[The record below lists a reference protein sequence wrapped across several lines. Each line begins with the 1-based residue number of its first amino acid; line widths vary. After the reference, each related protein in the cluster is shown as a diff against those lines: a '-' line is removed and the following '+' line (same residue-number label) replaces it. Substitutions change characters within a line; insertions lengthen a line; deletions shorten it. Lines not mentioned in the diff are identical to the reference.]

1 MKISIIIP
9 YTTGLMMLQDCLESL
24 KQQTYKDFEV
34 ILVQDLLMH
43 ELYEDGNITYIEDPN
58 TVIMRYREF
67 YPIEYVV
74 ANQHLGVAGCRNLG
88 LSKATSE
95 YVYFIDMDD
104 YLMQDTLSLMME
116 KEKDD
121 QYDVIYGERLS
132 TWYKRKV
139 FLETIKEQPQEEESA
154 TEEAIAEEKIAT
166 PEKQTETDEDDSDLK
181 FNTTELGDDL
191 SLMVQQLF
199 AQRKGLLGISAL
211 HLLIRREVLD
221 TDQIRFDE
229 ELPLYSD
236 LVFLSELVTK
246 VKKVCFVP
254 EAYYVKRKRNNPIQY
269 PALSQLK
276 NESKFDWY
284 ISAYKKAMMTLKD
297 EPVVSQILEQKL
309 INYYCSTFAPKLRR
323 SEKQYWK
330 KERFATMQ
338 ELAVSL
344 TPELIARQSKYKRRL
359 LHALQKGNQRMSL
372 LYVNLHLGRKKAKKL
387 VHNKRLLSTYFYFHY
402 FTKMSIK
409 PEYVMCESFLGRNYA
424 DSPKNIFEYMSET
437 EPGKYKFIW
446 SVDKKTKFPYPCKVV
461 KRFGIRYAY
470 YLARS
475 KYFVFNMRQPVWM
488 RKREGQVFLQTWHG
502 TPLKKLVFDQEEVCS
517 ATPLYKQQ
525 VYKQSRQWD
534 YLVSDNTFSTEV
546 FQSAFLYDQ
555 EKILEMGYPR
565 NDLLYTPN
573 KEEKARQIKERL
585 NLPKDK
591 KVILYAPTWRDDEYY
606 DKGQY
611 KFALHM
617 DIERYQKELGNE
629 YILLLRTHYF
639 IADQLDL
646 SGYSGFAF
654 NVSKYDDITELY
666 LISDVCITD
675 YSSVFFDF
683 ANLRRP
689 ILFYTYDL
697 EKYRDI
703 LRGFYL
709 DIEKEVPGP
718 LLFTDDEVI
727 HALSNLSQVEE
738 DYKQVYE
745 EFYQRFCSLDDGN
758 ASKRIVE
765 RVFKS

>member
-9 YTTGLMMLQDCLESL
+9 YTTGLILLQDCLESL
-24 KQQTYKDFEV
+24 KQQTFREFEV
-34 ILVQDLLMH
+34 ILVQDQIP
-43 ELYEDGNITYIEDPN
+43 EEVNEEGNITWIEEPDSLL
-58 TVIMRYREF
+58 IEYRQA
-67 YPIEYVV
+67 YPIEYI
-74 ANQHLGVAGCRNLG
+74 NPKKHLGVAGCRNLG
-88 LSKATSE
+88 IEKASGE
-95 YVYFIDMDD
+95 YIYFLDMDD
-104 YLMQDTLSLMME
+104 YLMPDTLSLLME
-116 KEKDD
+116 KANEES
-121 QYDVIYGERLS
+121 YDGIYGERLS

-139 FLETIKEQPQEEESA
+139 FLETLKEQEEQGSVILKAAEEEKNTVDGSRD
-154 TEEAIAEEKIAT
+154 EADDDDAE
-166 PEKQTETDEDDSDLK
+166 LK
-181 FNTTELGDDL
+181 FNTISLGEGLSDL
-191 SLMVQQLF
+191 IQRLFVQ
-199 AQRKGLLGISAL
+199 RRGLLGISAL
-211 HLLIRREVLD
+211 HLLMRKEIIDASHL
-221 TDQIRFDE
+221 RFDE

-236 LVFLSELVTK
+236 LVFMTQFVTK
-246 VKKVCFVP
+246 ISNVCFVP
-254 EAYYVKRKRNNPIQY
+254 EAYYIKRKRNNPVQY
-269 PALSQLK
+269 PAMCQIKSE
-276 NESKFDWY
+276 NKFGWY
-284 ISAYKKAMMTLKD
+284 ILAYKKAMENLK
-297 EPVVSQILEQKL
+297 EFPMVEEIIEQKL
-309 INYYCSTFAPKLRR
+309 MNYYTHVFAPKLRR
-323 SEKQYWK
+323 SEKEYWK
-330 KERFATMQ
+330 KERFVVMQ
-338 ELAVSL
+338 ELAKQWN
-344 TPELIARQSKYKRRL
+344 PELIAKQSGYKKRL
-359 LHALQKGNQRMSL
+359 IHALQKGKQGKSL
-372 LYVNLHLGRKKAKKL
+372 FWVNLHLGTKKAKKL
-387 VHNKRLLSTYFYFHY
+387 LHNKRLLSTYLYFHY
-402 FTKMSIK
+402 FSKMSIK
-409 PEYVMCESFLGRNYA
+409 SNYVMCETFLGRNYA
-424 DSPKNIFEYMSET
+424 DSPKNIFEYMSQS
-437 EPGKYKFIW
+437 EPGKYQFIW

-475 KYFVFNMRQPVWM
+475 KYFVFNMRQPMWM

-502 TPLKKLVFDQEEVCS
+502 TPLKKLVYDQEEVCS

-534 YLVSDNTFSTEV
+534 YLISDNAFSTKV
-546 FQSAFLYDQ
+546 FRSAFLYDK
-555 EKILEMGYPR
+555 EILEMGYPR
-565 NDLLYTPN
+565 NDLLSSPE

-585 NLPKDK
+585 KLPKDK

-617 DIERYQKELGNE
+617 DLARYQKELGKE

-646 SGYSGFAF
+646 SGYPEFAY

-683 ANLRRP
+683 ANLKRP

-718 LLFTDDEVI
+718 LLFNDDEVI
-727 HALSNLSQVEE
+727 HALLNLSQIE
-738 DYKQVYE
+738 KQYQTVYE

-765 RVFKS
+765 RVFES